1 MSPNGFSFGP
11 LHHLLVMGRGVQP
24 VADGELALGLL
35 GRVDHLLAFGHRDGH
50 RLFADHVL
58 AGLEGADGVLGV
70 HGVGQHHVH
79 DVNVLVIDQP
89 VVGFVVVHVLVGNV
103 VLAFPLGGLGGRTR
117 HQAGELA
124 ELGLLQGGGQLVF
137 AVAAQTHQRH
147 AQGFAALHEAEA
159 GGPGRTGQPRQGRH
173 AQRRHPHFIQERP
186 PRTRAGKECIVV
198 HKGSG

>member
-11 LHHLLVMGRGVQP
+11 LHHLLVVGRGVQP

-35 GRVDHLLAFGHRDGH
+35 GRVDHLLAFGHRHGH

-79 DVNVLVIDQP
+79 DVNVLVVDQP
-89 VVGFVVVHVLVGNV
+89 VVGFVIVHVLVGNV
-103 VLAFPLGGLGGRTR
+103 VLAFPLGGLGRRAR

-124 ELGLLQGGGQLVF
+124 ELGLLQGRGPVGVCCSRP
-137 AVAAQTHQRH
+137 AHQRH
-147 AQGFAALHEAEA
+147 AQRFAALEEEDASA
-159 GGPGRTGQPRQGRH
+159 GPASHDKAGRPSAAAPILFRKDRREPGPWKRGYR
-173 AQRRHPHFIQERP
+173 
-186 PRTRAGKECIVV
+186 C
-198 HKGSG
+198 S